1 MASPFFKDLLSLPQP
16 PDGEIVDGLSVVQL
30 PESLE
35 LLTCLIS
42 ILYPIHTAKPK
53 SYHKVLELLG
63 ACQKYDMASVQS
75 SIRAKVKLG
84 EFPAPMGIEAF
95 SAYAIASGKGL
106 IPEMENAARQTL
118 DYPVT
123 FEILGEGL

>member
-1 MASPFFKDLLSLPQP
+1 LSYLDTVPHPHCKTKVIPQGAVFAFDLSAAMPNF
-16 PDGEIVDGLSVVQL
+16 
-30 PESLE
+30 
-35 LLTCLIS
+35 C
-42 ILYPIHTAKPK
+42 
-53 SYHKVLELLG
+53 HKVLELLG